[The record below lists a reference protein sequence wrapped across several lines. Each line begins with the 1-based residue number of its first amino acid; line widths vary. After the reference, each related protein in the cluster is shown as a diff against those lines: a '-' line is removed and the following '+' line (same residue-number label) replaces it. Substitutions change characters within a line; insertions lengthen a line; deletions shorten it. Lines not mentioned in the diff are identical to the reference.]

1 MSISSDHSD
10 QSPEPSGE
18 LFSRLL
24 VAHTH
29 RIYGFIFA
37 LIHDHAAA
45 NDVLQE
51 VSAVLWRK
59 FDRFEPGTDFGA
71 WAMSIARL
79 AVFEW
84 RRAQKNL
91 PLQLDDEQLTLLA
104 DEAMAV
110 GCEFESRREALRCCL
125 EKLAGRD
132 RELIEARYHEG
143 ESVHAIADRIRRT
156 RMAVYKR
163 LDKLHALL
171 LDCIDR
177 RLAAEG
183 RRA

>member
-1 MSISSDHSD
+1 MNILPAPPNDT
-10 QSPEPSGE
+10 PEPPGE
-18 LFSRLL
+18 RFSRLL
-24 VAHTH
+24 VAHSH

-37 LIHDHAAA
+37 LVHDHAAA
-45 NDVLQE
+45 NDLLQE

-79 AVFEW
+79 SIFEW

-91 PLQLDDEQLTLLA
+91 PLQLDDEQLALLA
-104 DEAMAV
+104 DEVMAV
-110 GCEFESRREALRCCL
+110 GCQFESRREALRGCM
-125 EKLAGRD
+125 ERLAGRD
-132 RELIEARYHEG
+132 RELLVARYHED
-143 ESVHAIADRIRRT
+143 ESVQAIADRVQRT
-156 RMAVYKR
+156 RMAIYKR

-171 LDCIDR
+171 LECIDR
-177 RLAAEG
+177 RLAAEE

>member
-1 MSISSDHSD
+1 MSISSDPQD
-10 QSPEPSGE
+10 IGKEARGE
-18 LFSRLL
+18 QFSRLL
-24 VAHTH
+24 VAHSH

-37 LIHDHAAA
+37 LVHDHAAA

-59 FDRFEPGTDFGA
+59 FDRFESGTDFGV

-91 PLQLDDEQLTLLA
+91 PLQLDDEQLALLA
-104 DEAMAV
+104 DDVMAV
-110 GCEFESRREALRCCL
+110 GCEFESRREALRGCL
-125 EKLAGRD
+125 AKLADRD
-132 RELIEARYHEG
+132 RQLLVARYHQG
-143 ESVHAIADRIRRT
+143 ESVHAIADRVQRT
-156 RMAVYKR
+156 RMAIYKR
-163 LDKLHALL
+163 LDKLHSLL
-171 LDCIDR
+171 LDCVAR

-183 RRA
+183 RRV

>member
-1 MSISSDHSD
+1 MNLPNPPNDP
-10 QSPEPSGE
+10 PEPAGE
-18 LFSRLL
+18 RFSRLL
-24 VAHTH
+24 VAHTQ

-37 LIHDHAAA
+37 LVHDHAAA
-45 NDVLQE
+45 HDILQD

-71 WAMSIARL
+71 WAMSVARL
-79 AVFEW
+79 SIFEW
-84 RRAQKNL
+84 RRAQKHL
-91 PLQLDDEQLTLLA
+91 PLQLDDEQLGLLA

-110 GCEFESRREALRCCL
+110 GCQFEARREALQRCL

-132 RELIEARYHEG
+132 RQLLAARYE
-143 ESVHAIADRIRRT
+143 EDQSVHSIADRVQRT
-156 RMAVYKR
+156 RMAIYKR

-171 LDCIDR
+171 LDCVDR